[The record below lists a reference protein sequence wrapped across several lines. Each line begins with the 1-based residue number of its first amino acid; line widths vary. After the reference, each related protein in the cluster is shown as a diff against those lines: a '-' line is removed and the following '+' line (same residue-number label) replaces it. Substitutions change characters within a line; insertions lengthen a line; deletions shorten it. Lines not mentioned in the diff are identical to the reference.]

1 MGTGTGMRQLS
12 PEFAAPASQGD
23 SPIPGGMPS
32 GMSPGM
38 MSGPM
43 MGMSPDPLAQ
53 EVLVAQWQVDQA
65 LARYQQTEDETE
77 RQAIKADLTT
87 ALERQFEIQQ
97 QRRMNELAE
106 IENRVQKLRELI
118 EKRNQAKQTI
128 VSKRCDQLLS
138 ELDGLGW
145 MSPAEGVPPAGSEG
159 MPGMGMGAPGMMG
172 GSGMMTPGGGMP
184 GMGGMPSGSGAGS
197 FGIGGYG
204 SSSGG
209 PEAPPS
215 QETVDAVR
223 DRAERESTS
232 THLMNNLKQIG
243 LAMHNYHDVHR
254 TFPPAYQADAS
265 GRPLLSWRVL
275 ILPYL
280 EQDALYREFHLDEP
294 WDSDHNKKLIERIP
308 AVYQSPGSAA
318 GPGKTNY
325 LTVRGPN
332 TIFPGKDG
340 VGMSDITDGTANTVL
355 VVEASDQK
363 AVVWTKPDDLEYND
377 ADPAAGIMGLRREGF
392 LATLCDG
399 SAILIRSSLDSEVIR
414 CLFLRNDGKSV
425 PPNFGTAF

>member
-1 MGTGTGMRQLS
+1 
-12 PEFAAPASQGD
+12 
-23 SPIPGGMPS
+23 
-32 GMSPGM
+32 
-38 MSGPM
+38 
-43 MGMSPDPLAQ
+43 
-53 EVLVAQWQVDQA
+53 
-65 LARYQQTEDETE
+65 
-77 RQAIKADLTT
+77 
-87 ALERQFEIQQ
+87 
-97 QRRMNELAE
+97 
-106 IENRVQKLRELI
+106 
-118 EKRNQAKQTI
+118 
-128 VSKRCDQLLS
+128 
-138 ELDGLGW
+138 
-145 MSPAEGVPPAGSEG
+145 
-159 MPGMGMGAPGMMG
+159 
-172 GSGMMTPGGGMP
+172 
-184 GMGGMPSGSGAGS
+184 MGGMPSGSGAGS

-215 QETVDAVR
+215 QETVEAVR
-223 DRAERESTS
+223 DRAERESTR